1 MPWLVLGIAVVIG
14 LILVF
19 RGLSG
24 IDPKRAARFVF
35 WVFVL
40 ILGMGAA
47 FLIVQG
53 GAGLMLMAFGL
64 LLPALARWRA
74 VRRFFRNLGGPSPG
88 QSTGVETRYL
98 RMSLDHDSGILD
110 GMVLDGQ
117 FRGHRLSELSS
128 AQHSELLRECRVED
142 EQSATV
148 LEAYLDRTY
157 GASWRRGEGAEAGAD
172 SGAGGG
178 RSSGSPWRGGKMS
191 REEACEILGLKPGA
205 TPGEIKK
212 AHHELMKKYHPDQG
226 GSNYLATKINQ
237 AKEVLLGD

>member
-14 LILVF
+14 LILVV

-24 IDPKRAARFVF
+24 LDPRRAARFLF
-35 WVFVL
+35 WIVVL
-40 ILGMGAA
+40 ILGAGTA
-47 FLIVQG
+47 FLVVQG
-53 GAGLMLMAFGL
+53 GAGLMLMTMGL
-64 LLPALARWRA
+64 LLPAIMRWRA

-88 QSTGVETRYL
+88 QSTGVETRFL

-117 FRGHRLSELSS
+117 FRGRRLSELDS
-128 AQHSELLRECRVED
+128 ARLAELLRECRVED

-157 GASWRRGEGAEAGAD
+157 GASWRGGEEAAAGARGGAR
-172 SGAGGG
+172 SGRRPPPGGG
-178 RSSGSPWRGGKMS
+178 RMT
-191 REEACEILGLKPGA
+191 REEACEVLGVKPGA

-226 GSNYLATKINQ
+226 GSNYLATKINE
-237 AKEVLLGD
+237 AKDVLLGG